1 LGGAGEGGEGG
12 IDDGEVALFEEGGEV
27 WGVGTDEAPG
37 EPDDIQD
44 NDTLHAGG
52 ECHGRWLGGNG
63 AFLGRGTGRMPA
75 GKVMEGWQRV
85 LECES
90 QGRPRDGLRNGV
102 AQTGGIS
109 DNREILMITSLH
121 LKNFKGWKDTG
132 RLRLAPLT
140 VFFGTNSSGKSSLG
154 QFLMMLKQTA
164 NSPDRNRVLHPGDET
179 TAVDLG
185 TVEDLI
191 YQHDATQELWFS
203 LEWRPEGALEIED
216 VLKKEKFRGSQVQFD
231 ASISF
236 ATGRAT
242 RAQCRSFH
250 YAFTGENDAEFRAG
264 MVPNPKEAGK
274 FYLETTGFEAVRKN
288 MRAWPLPAPLKFFG
302 FPDELANYYQNAATL
317 SDLTLRL
324 QNLLKGVS
332 YLGPLRDE
340 PRRHY
345 TWAGDL
351 PEDVGTRGEE
361 WVSAFLSAADRKIS
375 LGFKK
380 QARAFDVLIAA
391 ELKNVGLIHSF
402 SVAPLAKGVREY
414 RVRVRV
420 REGGAEV
427 SIPDVGFGVSQVLP
441 VLVQCFYAP
450 PHSTVVIEQPE
461 LHLHPAVQQNLADL
475 FITATKAREDGK
487 DRGVQFLV
495 ESHSEHFLRRLQ
507 RRIAE
512 QEIREEDVAIYFCDS
527 GSEGSMIE
535 PLKLDAYG
543 NIRNWPDDFFGDQ
556 MTDIAAM
563 QQAGIRRR
571 RANTATTS

>member
-1 LGGAGEGGEGG
+1 
-12 IDDGEVALFEEGGEV
+12 
-27 WGVGTDEAPG
+27 
-37 EPDDIQD
+37 
-44 NDTLHAGG
+44 
-52 ECHGRWLGGNG
+52 
-63 AFLGRGTGRMPA
+63 
-75 GKVMEGWQRV
+75 
-85 LECES
+85 
-90 QGRPRDGLRNGV
+90 
-102 AQTGGIS
+102 
-109 DNREILMITSLH
+109 MITSLH

-179 TAVDLG
+179 TPVDLG

-191 YQHDATQELWFS
+191 YQHDATQELQFS
-203 LEWRPEGALEIED
+203 LEWRSEPVLEIED
-216 VLKKEKFRGSQVQFD
+216 VLKGVKFRGDQVEFN
-231 ASISF
+231 ASIGF

-242 RAQCRSFH
+242 RARCRSFH
-250 YAFTGENDAEFRAG
+250 YAFTGDDDAEFSAG
-264 MVPNPKEAGK
+264 MVPNPKESGK
-274 FYLETTGFEAVRKN
+274 YNLETKGFDAVRKN

-302 FPDELANYYQNAATL
+302 FPDELANYYQNAASL
-317 SDLTLRL
+317 SDLTFRL

-345 TWAGDL
+345 TWAGDS

-375 LGFKK
+375 LGFNKGAK
-380 QARAFDVLIAA
+380 RAKWAKAFDVLIAA
-391 ELKNVGLIHSF
+391 ELKNLGLIHSF
-402 SVAPLAKGVREY
+402 SVTPLAKGVREY

-420 REGGAEV
+420 RDGGAEV

-475 FITATKAREDGK
+475 FITATKAREDGE
-487 DRGVQFLV
+487 DRGVQFLI

-527 GSEGSMIE
+527 GAEGSTIE
-535 PLKLDAYG
+535 PLELDAYG

-571 RANTATTS
+571 RAKPATTS